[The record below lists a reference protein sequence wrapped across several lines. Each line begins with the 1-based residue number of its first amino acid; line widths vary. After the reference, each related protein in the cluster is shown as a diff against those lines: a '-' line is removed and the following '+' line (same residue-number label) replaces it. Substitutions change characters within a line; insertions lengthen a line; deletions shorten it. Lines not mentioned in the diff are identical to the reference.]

1 VSVTEFD
8 LIRDYFARATG
19 VRADVLLGV
28 GDDCA
33 LLRPP
38 PGLALAVSVDT
49 LVAGRHF
56 LADADPLDL
65 GHKALAVNLSD
76 LAAMGA
82 QPAWATLAL
91 TLPQVDK
98 DWLRAFVD
106 GFAALAAIHDVQLV
120 GGDTTRGP
128 LSITVQVH
136 GFVDPSLALRR
147 SGARAGDR
155 LLVSGTVGDA
165 GLALQLMQQHLGGG
179 SIDGRLSRRLD
190 RPTPRVALGRLLV
203 GQASA
208 AIDVSDGLIA
218 DLGHICAASRVG
230 ARVELARLPLSPAF
244 REHCPPRQWRPAL
257 AGGDDYELL
266 FSLAADRIEAL
277 RDRCR
282 AAGESVQEI
291 GRLVDV
297 PGITLVYPDGRE
309 STEIPDGFD
318 HFRG

>member
-1 VSVTEFD
+1 MSVSEFD

-19 VRADVLLGV
+19 ARADVLLGI

-56 LADADPLDL
+56 LVDADPLHL

-91 TLPQVDK
+91 TLPQVDRN
-98 DWLRAFVD
+98 WLRAFMD
-106 GFAALAAIHDVQLV
+106 GFAALAATHDVQLV

-136 GFVDPSLALRR
+136 GFVDSLLALRR

-155 LLVSGTVGDA
+155 IMVSGTVGDA
-165 GLALQLMQQHLGGG
+165 GLALQLMQQNLGGG
-179 SIDGRLSRRLD
+179 SVDSR
-190 RPTPRVALGRLLV
+190 
-203 GQASA
+203 
-208 AIDVSDGLIA
+208 
-218 DLGHICAASRVG
+218 
-230 ARVELARLPLSPAF
+230 
-244 REHCPPRQWRPAL
+244 
-257 AGGDDYELL
+257 
-266 FSLAADRIEAL
+266 
-277 RDRCR
+277 
-282 AAGESVQEI
+282 
-291 GRLVDV
+291 
-297 PGITLVYPDGRE
+297 
-309 STEIPDGFD
+309 
-318 HFRG
+318 

>member
-1 VSVTEFD
+1 MSVSEFD

-19 VRADVLLGV
+19 ARADVLLGI

-56 LADADPLDL
+56 LVDADPLHL

-91 TLPQVDK
+91 TLPQVDRN
-98 DWLRAFVD
+98 WLRAFMD
-106 GFAALAAIHDVQLV
+106 GFAALAATHDVQLV

-136 GFVDPSLALRR
+136 GFVDSLLALRR

-155 LLVSGTVGDA
+155 IMVSGTVGDA
-165 GLALQLMQQHLGGG
+165 GLALQLMQQNPGGG
-179 SIDGRLSRRLD
+179 SVDSRLSRRLD

-218 DLGHICAASRVG
+218 DLGHICDASGVG

-244 REHCPPRQWRPAL
+244 RAHCPPHQW
-257 AGGDDYELL
+257 
-266 FSLAADRIEAL
+266 
-277 RDRCR
+277 
-282 AAGESVQEI
+282 
-291 GRLVDV
+291 
-297 PGITLVYPDGRE
+297 
-309 STEIPDGFD
+309 
-318 HFRG
+318 

>member
-1 VSVTEFD
+1 VSVSEFD
-8 LIRDYFARATG
+8 LIRDFFVRATG
-19 VRADVLLGV
+19 ARADVLLGI

-49 LVAGRHF
+49 LVAGTHF
-56 LADADPLDL
+56 LVDTDPLGL

-82 QPAWATLAL
+82 EPAWATLAL

-106 GFAALAAIHDVQLV
+106 GFGALAAVHDVQLV
-120 GGDTTRGP
+120 GGDMTRGP

-136 GFVDPSLALRR
+136 GFVDPLLALRR

-165 GLALQLMQQHLGGG
+165 GLALQLMQQHKRGDR
-179 SIDGRLSRRLD
+179 IDGRLSRRLD
-190 RPTPRVALGRLLV
+190 RPTPRVALGRMLA

-208 AIDVSDGLIA
+208 AIDISDGLIA
-218 DLGHICAASRVG
+218 DLGHICDASGVG

-277 RDRCR
+277 RERCR

-297 PGITLVYPDGRE
+297 PGITLIDPDGCE

>member
-1 VSVTEFD
+1 MSVSEFD
-8 LIRDYFARATG
+8 LIRDYFAQATG
-19 VRADVLLGV
+19 TRVDVLLGI

-33 LLRPP
+33 LLQPP

-49 LVAGRHF
+49 LVADTHF
-56 LADADPLDL
+56 LVDADPLDL
-65 GHKALAVNLSD
+65 GHKTLAVNLSD

-82 QPAWATLAL
+82 EPAWATLAL

-106 GFAALAAIHDVQLV
+106 GFAALAAVHDVQLV

-136 GFVDPSLALRR
+136 GFVDPLRALRR

-155 LLVSGTVGDA
+155 LMVSGTIGDA
-165 GLALQLMQQHLGGG
+165 GLALQLMQQPMRGD
-179 SIDGRLSRRLD
+179 SVDGRLSRRLD
-190 RPTPRVALGRLLV
+190 RPTPRVALGRMLV

-208 AIDVSDGLIA
+208 AIDISDGLIA
-218 DLGHICAASRVG
+218 DLGHICAASGVG

-266 FSLAADRIEAL
+266 FSLAADRIQAL
-277 RDRCR
+277 RERCR

-297 PGITLVYPDGRE
+297 PGITLVDPDGRE